1 MDRWDDLV
9 REFERAIDRG
19 ELRRAVRLLAEFKLT
34 APAASV
40 RRHHA
45 QLVRASEGCSE
56 AGTREGLVATIEL
69 LRQRASLTASSL
81 SPLTMRRKPHDGA
94 AKTRLELYKQARSL
108 GVPGRSRMNKQ
119 QLERAVARATGEG

>member
-1 MDRWDDLV
+1 MDRRRQDRVGTWKTMDRWDDLV

-19 ELRRAVRLLAEFKLT
+19 ELRQAVRLLAEFKLT

-56 AGTREGLVATIEL
+56 AGTRGGLVAATGP
-69 LRQRASLTASSL
+69 LRQKARPTASSL
-81 SPLTMRRKPHDGA
+81 RPLTTRRK
-94 AKTRLELYKQARSL
+94 
-108 GVPGRSRMNKQ
+108 
-119 QLERAVARATGEG
+119 